1 MSRRLIGVLA
11 LLVVALILGA
21 QPAMAHH
28 SRPNASIVEVTAGK
42 PSEFSFTVS
51 TTKVPLGA
59 VTFDVT
65 NEGKL
70 PHDFKIAG
78 KKTTLLSPGESQTLV
93 VNFEKAGRYAYL
105 CTVTGHAVAGMR
117 GALEIAAPAA
127 APPRSTTD
135 RVTAGKPSELRFTLS
150 KKTVPVGIVSFKVVN
165 KGSLRHDFKIAGKKT
180 RLLAPGG
187 SQTLKIV
194 FKKAGRYP
202 YRCSVAGHAAAGM
215 KGMLIVT
222 SQV

>member
-1 MSRRLIGVLA
+1 
-11 LLVVALILGA
+11 
-21 QPAMAHH
+21 
-28 SRPNASIVEVTAGK
+28 
-42 PSEFSFTVS
+42 
-51 TTKVPLGA
+51 
-59 VTFDVT
+59 
-65 NEGKL
+65 
-70 PHDFKIAG
+70 
-78 KKTTLLSPGESQTLV
+78 
-93 VNFEKAGRYAYL
+93 
-105 CTVTGHAVAGMR
+105 
-117 GALEIAAPAA
+117 
-127 APPRSTTD
+127 
-135 RVTAGKPSELRFTLS
+135 
-150 KKTVPVGIVSFKVVN
+150 VGTVSFKVVN